1 MASEQPL
8 LSPSRAARLEKEL
21 ELVHAEEAFVA
32 AKAKGQTRRDT
43 ALAKAFTAA
52 KTFEEYDEARRN
64 IAPAASAEDK
74 AKLSAVRQEYREKYR
89 GPPKDGGAAPATH
102 HAGSK
107 VN

>member
-1 MASEQPL
+1 MASHRE
-8 LSPSRAARLEKEL
+8 RLEKEL
-21 ELVHAEEAFVA
+21 ELVAAEEAFVA
-32 AKAKGQTRRDT
+32 TKAKGQAKRDK

-64 IAPAASAEDK
+64 LAPAVSAEDK

-102 HAGSK
+102 QAGSG
-107 VN
+107 VG